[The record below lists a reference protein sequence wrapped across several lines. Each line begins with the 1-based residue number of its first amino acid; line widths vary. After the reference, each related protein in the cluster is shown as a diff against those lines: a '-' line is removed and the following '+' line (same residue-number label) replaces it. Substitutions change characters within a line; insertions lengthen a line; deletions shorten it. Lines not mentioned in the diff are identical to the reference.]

1 MKHNLKILFL
11 FVFAMFVM
19 TAHSQTEY
27 CPEMQ
32 LLLQKYKQ
40 KEYAGAKSYLDTV
53 IQKCHDRKDDAYY
66 WHISGF
72 INLDIFILVDNRSPV
87 SKKS

>member
-53 IQKCHDRKDDAYY
+53 FKSVLTEKTMPIT
-66 WHISGF
+66 G
-72 INLDIFILVDNRSPV
+72 ILVV
-87 SKKS
+87 SLI